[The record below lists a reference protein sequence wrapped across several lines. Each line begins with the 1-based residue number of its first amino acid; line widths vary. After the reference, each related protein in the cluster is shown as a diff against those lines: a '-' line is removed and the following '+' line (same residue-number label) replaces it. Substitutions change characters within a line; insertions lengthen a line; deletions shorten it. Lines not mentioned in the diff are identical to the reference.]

1 MPDLTIVHMQHCCN
15 QRCSSPRWPLGCW
28 PFRKQGICKHVCAWH
43 EQYSDERQREEGVC
57 PRCGDKTETVRVG
70 V

>member
-1 MPDLTIVHMQHCCN
+1 MPDLTIVHMQQCCN
-15 QRCSSPRWPLGCW
+15 QRCSSAKWPLGCW
-28 PFRKQGICKHVCAWH
+28 PWRKSRNCKHVCGWH
-43 EQYSDERQREEGVC
+43 EQSGERQTKEGVC